1 VNRGPEYEDRLRAA
15 KRNLYGHPA
24 YIEFRD
30 LEALYTT
37 LTAIFAPNFSA
48 LMGLIDAAAA
58 NEELALELVQNVRRP
73 DVRNR
78 FLCELAR
85 ALHNHVAGAGT
96 LVDHVRRLMRN
107 RTGPTASDF
116 ERLKQAIVQDRG
128 EVQFVQGL
136 RNFMLHRTLPLVG
149 HTVTF
154 DSPDA
159 SGSQRIRGELH
170 LSVPQL
176 LEDTKWAAP
185 VREFLLAQGEDV
197 ELRPVVRAHGEAV
210 YQLNTWLH
218 DRLMS
223 EVPIDAMK
231 ERSAAPA

>member
-1 VNRGPEYEDRLRAA
+1 
-15 KRNLYGHPA
+15 
-24 YIEFRD
+24 
-30 LEALYTT
+30 
-37 LTAIFAPNFSA
+37 
-48 LMGLIDAAAA
+48 
-58 NEELALELVQNVRRP
+58 
-73 DVRNR
+73 
-78 FLCELAR
+78 
-85 ALHNHVAGAGT
+85 
-96 LVDHVRRLMRN
+96 MRN